1 MSNPTEQQ
9 TQSVAYGV
17 QGNEL
22 KLAIPLTL
30 ETVTLV
36 NGEAVSTPSDFYPNE
51 DYPVH
56 VVLSNGTVQ
65 TVLEACMQ
73 GNVAIVTEPG
83 DITEGKYA
91 VTVIC
96 YDDLGKR
103 RRFKKSSTVIIVDET
118 AAAGLPVGVEFNSE
132 THLLDAAVFMA
143 VSGRDGRGIVDYEVQ
158 ESHES
163 GGYNIVTFIYS
174 DGTTNEMRVRNGIDG
189 NAVLRHEA
197 IEPEEFER
205 KREAGELSE
214 NTIYLVYEEE
224 E

>member
-1 MSNPTEQQ
+1 MGQNQ
-9 TQSVAYGV
+9 QSVAYGV

-30 ETVTLV
+30 ETVTLE

-51 DYPVH
+51 EYPVK
-56 VVLSNGTVQ
+56 VVLSKGTAQ
-65 TVLEACMQ
+65 TVLDAYMQ
-73 GNVAIVTEPG
+73 GNVAIAVEPG

-96 YDDLGKR
+96 FDDLGKR

-118 AAAGLPVGVEFNSE
+118 AAAGLPAGIEFNSE
-132 THLLDAAVFMA
+132 THYLDAAVFMA
-143 VSGRDGRGIVDYEVQ
+143 VSGRDGRGIVDFEVQ
-158 ESHES
+158 ESQES

-174 DGTTNEMRVRNGIDG
+174 DGTTSELRVRNGIDG
-189 NAVLRHEA
+189 NAVLRHEP

-205 KREAGELSE
+205 LRDAGQLSE
-214 NTIYLVYEEE
+214 NTIYMVYEEE